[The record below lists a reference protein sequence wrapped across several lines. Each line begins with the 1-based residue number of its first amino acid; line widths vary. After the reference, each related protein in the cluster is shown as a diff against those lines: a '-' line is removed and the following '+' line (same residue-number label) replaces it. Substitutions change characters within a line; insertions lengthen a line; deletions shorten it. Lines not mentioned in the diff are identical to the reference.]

1 MYIQKTRLALVF
13 VRFSDTGED
22 LDRKSDVSLRKRPAN
37 TKMKSEIMASEF
49 ISALWE
55 IGLVCV

>member
-13 VRFSDTGED
+13 VRFSDTGKD